1 MAPIGEIYQLI
12 NFDNIFFYILDTY
25 DDPRDSPGTPVYHRG
40 YCQIKVFCDK
50 GAERKA
56 RDEERRSNK
65 RKANNSS
72 KRRIDELYHS
82 ATERSEFYTMADVT
96 KPASLFTPT
105 NDPEKAA
112 LEFGTELPR

>member
-1 MAPIGEIYQLI
+1 MIQEIVRELRCIIGVIVKSK
-12 NFDNIFFYILDTY
+12 F
-25 DDPRDSPGTPVYHRG
+25 
-40 YCQIKVFCDK
+40 FCDK

-112 LEFGTELPR
+112 LEFGTELPSFYSSGSRGTPPEHPMLKL

>member
-1 MAPIGEIYQLI
+1 M
-12 NFDNIFFYILDTY
+12 
-25 DDPRDSPGTPVYHRG
+25 YHRA